1 MATLAL
7 FAGKINNMPGLIK
20 DVRKS
25 VEKYNKELSG
35 LYQKTLKVDGSVCDL
50 GEVMDSLRASSQ
62 TQEQRIEIL
71 ENFQNNSE
79 DFIQDTIRIDNNVAD
94 TVDQN
99 KDDFYDKYDYLKPDC
114 EKSIWEKIGD
124 GLKAVG
130 EWCKEHWK
138 EILIVLELVVAVVC
152 LLVPGLEG
160 FGVLI
165 LENMLK
171 GLLIGMLSGA
181 IIGGISGYAQ
191 YGVDGILGGILQGA
205 QEGAMLGMAFG
216 GLGGVGSLAGKL
228 FGCSSFMTGLF
239 YGSSAI
245 SIGMLGFDGLALVY
259 AFQNRLLQDTGIDLG
274 LIDPT
279 AGKFIFDLNQ
289 EAHSHEWYNTLQ
301 LIAGGT
307 AAFSGGYVR
316 SATCFVAGT
325 LVLTANGLVAIEN
338 INTGDKVI
346 ATDPFSSKTEE
357 KTVLDTF
364 RRTTT
369 ELVHLTVNGECIR
382 TTHTHPFYVKD
393 KGFINAGQ
401 LITSDMLQDNRKCS
415 LKIEKI
421 SFQSTEEP
429 VNVYNL
435 NVEEYHTYY
444 IGLNNIFVHNACSS
458 EQVRQNSRNGK
469 EAQEARHKELLNDHP
484 ETQQEVTIKPI
495 GDDGLPVDYNVR
507 VDELTSDFFNEVKAS
522 DTAPY
527 TNNQSRGYPLL
538 ERNGGIIRGK
548 GKPGFPGG
556 TPIGPLKGYTTRN
569 GTTVPFSSDFN
580 SIGGH

>member
-1 MATLAL
+1 MATIAL
-7 FAGKINNMPGLIK
+7 YAGKINNMPSLIK

-25 VEKYNKELSG
+25 VEKYNDELAK

-71 ENFQNNSE
+71 ENFQENSE

-165 LENMLK
+165 VENMLK

-216 GLGGVGSLAGKL
+216 GLGGVGSLAGKI

-307 AAFSGGYVR
+307 AAFSAGYVS
-316 SATCFVAGT
+316 SAACFIAGT
-325 LVLTANGLVAIEN
+325 LVATLDGLKAIET
-338 INTGDKVI
+338 IKAGDMVLSTDVDTMQTACKSVLESFIRKVNRLVYLTIDGETIVTTEDHPFFVVKQGFVI
-346 ATDPFSSKTEE
+346 ATELS
-357 KTVLDTF
+357 VG
-364 RRTTT
+364 T
-369 ELVHLTVNGECIR
+369 ELLDSLGISHKVEQILYQDLCGE
-382 TTHTHPFYVKD
+382 
-393 KGFINAGQ
+393 
-401 LITSDMLQDNRKCS
+401 TS
-415 LKIEKI
+415 
-421 SFQSTEEP
+421 
-429 VNVYNL
+429 NVYNIL
-435 NVEEYHTYY
+435 VEDFHTYY
-444 IGLNNIFVHNACSS
+444 VGEVGILVHNSNCGPEVDKLLEDAKPGRKTKGPT
-458 EQVRQNSRNGK
+458 EQWEKSG
-469 EAQEARHKELLNDHP
+469 
-484 ETQQEVTIKPI
+484 
-495 GDDGLPVDYNVR
+495 DYNTALGEYESLSPQGSRDIPTNYGPGKTGTIDGNRSVTVR
-507 VDELTSDFFNEVKAS
+507 
-522 DTAPY
+522 
-527 TNNQSRGYPLL
+527 
-538 ERNGGIIRGK
+538 
-548 GKPGFPGG
+548 PG
-556 TPIGPLKGYTTRN
+556 
-569 GTTVPFSSDFN
+569 SSDGRPTLEIRN
-580 SIGGH
+580 PNGRGVEIRYGDN